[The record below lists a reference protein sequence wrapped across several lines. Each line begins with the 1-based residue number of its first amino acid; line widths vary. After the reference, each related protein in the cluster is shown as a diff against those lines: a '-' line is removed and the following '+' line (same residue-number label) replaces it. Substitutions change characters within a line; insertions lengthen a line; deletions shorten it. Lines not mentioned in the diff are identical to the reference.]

1 MSGMSVTEQGFVLYR
16 ESNSFR
22 AFVDMMAS
30 HVINGDLAP
39 RELSMAVAV
48 AQDRIWEHLRRDPSW
63 KAISH
68 AEREINR
75 NELLEKLNRTFRQ
88 QIIFFDK
95 GSDG

>member
-48 AQDRIWEHLRRDPSW
+48 AQDRISEHRRRFPNW
-63 KAISH
+63 KPTNH
-68 AEREINR
+68 DEREINR
-75 NELLEKLNRTFRQ
+75 NKEIEVLNRAVKKQ
-88 QIIFFDK
+88 MIILDN

>member
-22 AFVDMMAS
+22 ALVDMMAS

-48 AQDRIWEHLRRDPSW
+48 AQDRISEHRRRFPNW
-63 KAISH
+63 KPTNH
-68 AEREINR
+68 DEREINR
-75 NELLEKLNRTFRQ
+75 NKEIEVLNRAVKKQ
-88 QIIFFDK
+88 MIILDN
-95 GSDG
+95 GSDA

>member
-1 MSGMSVTEQGFVLYR
+1 VLYR

-48 AQDRIWEHLRRDPSW
+48 AQDRISEHRRRFPNW
-63 KAISH
+63 KPTNH
-68 AEREINR
+68 DEREINR

-88 QIIFFDK
+88 QIIFWIK
-95 GSDG
+95 GVMYEHRNVS